1 MFYEGEDGHGLP
13 FDPFKAIIAPRPIG
27 WISTV
32 DEKGRPNLSPYSFFS
47 AMSTR
52 PHMIGF
58 SSEGMKHT
66 PRNAI
71 ATGEFVFNLVTLPQI
86 EAMNLSS
93 AKLAEGDNEFDFAGL
108 EMLPSRIVAA
118 PRVGGSP
125 VSFECRVVH
134 SQELQDVQG
143 RPVGH
148 HFIVG
153 QVMATHIHEDY
164 IVDGRFDVVGAQTVA
179 RCGYRDYTVVSSLFE
194 LGRPVISAEK

>member
-1 MFYEGEDGHGLP
+1 MYYEGADGHGLP

-52 PHMIGF
+52 PHMIAF

-71 ATGEFVFNLVTLPQI
+71 ATGEFVFNLVTLPQL

-93 AKLAEGDNEFDFAGL
+93 AKLADGESEFDFADL
-108 EMLPSRIVAA
+108 EMLQSKLVRA
-118 PRVGGSP
+118 PRVAGSP
-125 VSFECRVVH
+125 VSIECRVVH
-134 SQELQDVQG
+134 SQELHDVDGKQTDQ
-143 RPVGH
+143 
-148 HFIVG
+148 HFVVG
-153 QVMATHIHEDY
+153 QVMATHINDNFV
-164 IVDGRFDVVGAQTVA
+164 VDGRFDIVRAQTVA
-179 RCGYRDYTVVSSLFE
+179 RCGYRDYSSVSSVLE
-194 LGRPVISAEK
+194 LKRPDSG